1 MGVQWFTLSPHTR
14 FRTNLILR
22 LSVWT
27 LHVHP
32 ICVGFPQV
40 FLFLPSVQRHACSKL
55 AVDMSEGLH
64 PEQNKATLKN

>member
-1 MGVQWFTLSPHTR
+1 MNNDSDSMGVQWFTLSPHTR
-14 FRTNLILR
+14 FRTN
-22 LSVWT
+22 
-27 LHVHP
+27 VHP